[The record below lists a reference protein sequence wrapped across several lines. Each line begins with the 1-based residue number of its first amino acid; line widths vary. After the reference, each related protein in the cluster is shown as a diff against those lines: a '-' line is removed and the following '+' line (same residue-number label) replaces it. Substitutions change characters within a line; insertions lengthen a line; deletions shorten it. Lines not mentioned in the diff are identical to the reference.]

1 MTMGDCF
8 SLHRS
13 KLRICVFCDEQQ
25 HFSSREADNFV
36 SFVVSDNFF
45 TGWYRKRYFDSK
57 LNIEFRC
64 DFFSNRDE
72 GVRTNKVFFHWALE
86 EFNLC
91 ASVQRRDL
99 IFLLRELRFWIS
111 FTSSCEDLFN
121 LSAEDVNVILTESER
136 ESIGS
141 TRLLL
146 GEPLVGH
153 FA

>member
-1 MTMGDCF
+1 M
-8 SLHRS
+8 
-13 KLRICVFCDEQQ
+13 
-25 HFSSREADNFV
+25 
-36 SFVVSDNFF
+36 
-45 TGWYRKRYFDSK
+45 
-57 LNIEFRC
+57 
-64 DFFSNRDE
+64 
-72 GVRTNKVFFHWALE
+72 
-86 EFNLC
+86 C

-153 FA
+153 LSKICGSLEYLLHIRVLLYDSPFVQVDRLGTEFFSLKYAVV